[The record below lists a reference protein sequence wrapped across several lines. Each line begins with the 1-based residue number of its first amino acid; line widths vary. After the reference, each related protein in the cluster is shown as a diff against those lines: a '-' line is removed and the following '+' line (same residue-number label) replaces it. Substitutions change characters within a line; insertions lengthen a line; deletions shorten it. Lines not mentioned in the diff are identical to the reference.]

1 MGLYK
6 LMFNE
11 TWFKKN
17 WLESLAIIIIGYT
30 VFILELTV
38 PESILLN
45 LK

>member
-1 MGLYK
+1 MDLDK

-11 TWFKKN
+11 TWFKKI
-17 WLESLAIIIIGYT
+17 WPESLVIIIIGYT

-38 PESILLN
+38 PESMLLN